1 MKIFKEST
9 TQQEKFKKA
18 ANKLLN
24 KCFVVK
30 KDEKSRNDYIFILEY
45 KEQFEEYF
53 DLLGYELKINENIG
67 VVGLSNYDG
76 RGRLNLRKIES
87 IFLLILRL
95 LYIEKKKELS
105 MHNEVVVQ
113 TGDIHEKYTMMKVEE
128 KPYIVKTDF
137 KESIRLFKRYNIISN
152 IDKDIGRSDC
162 RIKIYPS
169 VLFAVPVENIN
180 KLYDEINEKLDKYLN
195 GGIADEEYD
204 EDLDED

>member
-45 KEQFEEYF
+45 KEEFEE
-53 DLLGYELKINENIG
+53 NTG

-105 MHNEVVVQ
+105 MHNEVVVH
-113 TGDIHEKYTMMKVEE
+113 TGDIHEKYSMIKVEQ
-128 KPYIVKTDF
+128 KPYIDKTAF
-137 KESIRLFKRYNIISN
+137 KESIRLFNRYNIISN
-152 IDKDIGRSDC
+152 IDTDISRSDC

-204 EDLDED
+204 EDLDQD